1 MEDDGFLSVVY
12 IATVCSDDEFTLIKI
27 NYNFSK
33 SAYARSLFLSHINQK
48 GFFFIVFVQI

>member
-12 IATVCSDDEFTLIKI
+12 IATVCSEDEFTLIKI

-48 GFFFIVFVQI
+48 GFFFL